1 MLRDDELEQLFA
13 RMAQTA
19 ESMGHDL
26 SPATAAMM
34 AEDLSVFPLEA
45 LERAL
50 KRVRSMG
57 SGKLTLKAVLDQLEA
72 LAGRLA
78 PSEAWAL
85 ALKSTDEAETIVWT
99 NEIAQAM
106 EQSTPLL
113 RVGDKVGARMAFIAA
128 YERIA
133 ASAREERQLPMV
145 QVTFGSDRAQRQLA
159 LTTAMERNLL
169 SPPQAVVLALDNG
182 VTLPDHVFNASTL
195 DQAVV
200 MGLIGHDEAKEAV
213 AHGRL
218 ALTPPALSPVA
229 LLTGR
234 VEVTKEA
241 SQEVRE
247 RLSQLREHFARR
259 AGRFTR
265 AQVLARAERMRLGR
279 AKRATDA
286 AVSRYLNQGA
296 A

>member
-1 MLRDDELEQLFA
+1 MLNDAELTRLCAQLA
-13 RMAQTA
+13 LTSEA
-19 ESMGHDL
+19 MGHAL
-26 SPATAAMM
+26 PPAAAAMM
-34 AEDLSVFPLEA
+34 ADDLSIYPLQT
-45 LERAL
+45 LERTL
-50 KRVRSMG
+50 KRVRSTAT
-57 SGKLTLKAVLDQLEA
+57 GKLTLKAVLDQLEV

-85 ALKSTDEAETIVWT
+85 ALKSTDEADTIVWT

-133 ASAREERQLPMV
+133 ASAREERQLPVV

-195 DQAVV
+195 EQAVV
-200 MGLIGHDEAKEAV
+200 MGLIGHAEAKEAV

-247 RLSQLREHFARR
+247 RLSQLREHFAKQ

-265 AQVLARAERMRLGR
+265 AEVLARAERMRLGR
-279 AKRATDA
+279 AKRTTDA